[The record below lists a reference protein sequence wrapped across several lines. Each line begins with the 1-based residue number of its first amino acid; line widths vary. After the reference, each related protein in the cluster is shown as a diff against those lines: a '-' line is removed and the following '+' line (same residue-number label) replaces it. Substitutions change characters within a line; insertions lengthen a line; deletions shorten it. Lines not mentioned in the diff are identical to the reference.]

1 MKHEC
6 PDESVLGDNKEVDVM
21 PAIELMEYERAAY
34 IKGMEDY
41 LKKLRLMPKHEAVK
55 KSQESLENSHIMRED
70 GEFSERYSNT
80 RKYVQHRG

>member
-41 LKKLRLMPKHEAVK
+41 LK
-55 KSQESLENSHIMRED
+55 N
-70 GEFSERYSNT
+70 
-80 RKYVQHRG
+80 